1 MTQSAHPTKLVFP
14 FAKKDLHYDPA
25 RKEVSLSVE
34 NFDALVKFMQEL
46 VDRAETA
53 EDNAGVF
60 RYRLRESQA
69 TAGILAAAFEQVKDQ
84 LRGWLAAS
92 HTIRELATRTGIP
105 YATCYRIVKER
116 LEKNESVDSGDL
128 QKIAAVMNEDLQ
140 KTDADLDDDI
150 VLLPRPGETL
160 RPEDVYH
167 PPEEPALF
175 PNEGAM
181 SDAELRQGMK
191 EGKIVLKLVDV
202 STGRAKPVTVK
213 SVRLQPAARSARAGR
228 AGRKLYTFT
237 GQLDFSQALNEAPQ
251 SAQSLEK
258 AES

>member
-1 MTQSAHPTKLVFP
+1 MTQAAHPGKLAFP

-46 VDRAETA
+46 VDRVETA
-53 EDNAGVF
+53 EDDAGVF
-60 RYRLRESQA
+60 RYRLKETQA
-69 TAGILAAAFEQVKDQ
+69 TAGVLAAAFELVKDQ
-84 LRGWLAAS
+84 LRDWLAAS

-116 LEKNESVDSGDL
+116 LEKDGSVDSDDL
-128 QKIAAVMNEDLQ
+128 QKIAAVVNEDLR
-140 KTDADLDDDI
+140 KTYADLGDDI
-150 VLLPRPGETL
+150 VLLPRPGEIS
-160 RPEDVYH
+160 RPEDAFR
-167 PPEEPALF
+167 PEIEHAHSPYEA
-175 PNEGAM
+175 GM

-213 SVRLQPAARSARAGR
+213 SVRLQPAARAAR
-228 AGRKLYTFT
+228 AGRKLYRLT
-237 GQLDFSQALNEAPQ
+237 GQLDFSQSLSDACTP
-251 SAQSLEK
+251 AQNLEK
-258 AES
+258 T